1 MIDIQFAYEIV
12 KKYGDDSKKDLTLLK
27 LQKLYYYCFGAA
39 LAYDLDNEV
48 IGIEFEAWKY
58 GPVNKKIHYTFKNP
72 NDPYF
77 VVDIKHKNF
86 IAIDKMNNP
95 FSKELVELISVV
107 VDVYGRLTPRSLVKE
122 TQDEKLENHDNPWKK
137 TYIPN
142 KENNLIDTHHIKQFF
157 KKKFNNEEQKT
168 FLPIG
173 LLDYNSFLLDNIPIV
188 AFKDLFEIAYYL
200 KRAD

>member
-1 MIDIQFAYEIV
+1 MNDIQFVYEIV

-27 LQKLYYYCFGAA
+27 LQKLSYYCFGAA

-48 IGIEFEAWKY
+48 SGIEFEAWKY
-58 GPVNKKIHYTFKNP
+58 GPVIKTIHHKFKNP

-77 VVDIKHKNF
+77 VVDIKNKEFNH
-86 IAIDKMNNP
+86 IDKKNNF
-95 FSKELVELISVV
+95 FSKELIKLISVV
-107 VDVYGRLTPRSLVKE
+107 VEIYGRLSPRCLVKE

-142 KENNLIDTHHIKQFF
+142 KENNLIDTHLIKQFF

-168 FLPIG
+168 FLPLG
-173 LLDYNSFLLDNIPIV
+173 LFDYNSFLLDNIPIV